1 MYGLSYP
8 DHDGGGRTGLSTD
21 LSYKQGLYKKRPKNQ
36 GLFKDF
42 PAPNN
47 FIPGPFYFHWKCFE
61 HSNAKM
67 GIAQTIE
74 ILCEISHTL

>member
-1 MYGLSYP
+1 MPQKVNWFLELQGSYMKQ
-8 DHDGGGRTGLSTD
+8 D
-21 LSYKQGLYKKRPKNQ
+21 LKNK
-36 GLFKDF
+36 GIFKDF

-67 GIAQTIE
+67 GIAQTRYTVKFR
-74 ILCEISHTL
+74 TLYKIIQLK